1 MLELANAPP
10 DLVLLFDEDALK
22 EYRRIDVAP
31 RKAFGNKLK
40 KLATRREQPSPK
52 NALHGF
58 PPGHYKIKLRNAGLR
73 LVYHYDGENLV
84 ILVIA
89 VGKRERSVVYEVAR
103 ARLEGRL

>member
-1 MLELANAPP
+1 MLANAPP
-10 DLVLLFDEDALK
+10 DLTLLFDVDALK
-22 EYRRIDVAP
+22 EYRRIDAAH

-58 PPGHYKIKLRNAGLR
+58 PPGYYKIKLRNAGLR
-73 LVYHYDGENLV
+73 LVYHYGDENLL

-89 VGKRERSVVYEVAR
+89 VGKRERNVVYEAAK